1 MSNSHPFKF
10 VQLSSV
16 FQWSIEFKRI
26 AFQRYS
32 HIEMKFIQ
40 SISPSIILYIEVRHC
55 ILNFAHWKENISI
68 RYYSSI
74 GKSITL
80 WFIFSTIMLH
90 YQGTIVKELYVILFY
105 KPAWQNILKY
115 CLQKEDI
122 LKTNTKFWLVFK
134 IYLTYLHCCNFDHL
148 LLLLF
153 L

>member
-16 FQWSIEFKRI
+16 FQWSIELKRI

-32 HIEMKFIQ
+32 HIEIKFIQ

-74 GKSITL
+74 GNHIKVNRS
-80 WFIFSTIMLH
+80 H
-90 YQGTIVKELYVILFY
+90 YDIY
-105 KPAWQNILKY
+105 ILKNNLTLPRY
-115 CLQKEDI
+115 NCKRTVCYLVLQNLHGKAYLNI
-122 LKTNTKFWLVFK
+122 VCKKKTYWR
-134 IYLTYLHCCNFDHL
+134 LTPSFG
-148 LLLLF
+148 
-153 L
+153 